1 MTGVETAKDI
11 VRCSGHY
18 LPAIVLTGDTSREGI
33 AEIAA
38 SGFQILHKPISPEP
52 LRRCLAWPMSG

>member
-1 MTGVETAKDI
+1 MTGVGDRE
-11 VRCSGHY
+11 GHRTLLGDY

-52 LRRCLAWPMSG
+52 LRRCLAWLMSG